1 MEIKD
6 CQPNQGKIE
15 VVAEVVHKEEPR
27 TFSKFGKKGK
37 VCSVRIQDA
46 SGEILLTL
54 WNEDIEKVNVGD
66 TLKLDNCWC
75 SEFKGEKQLST
86 GKFGKIEVMQK
97 SEEKTIFTNDPAAF
111 AREPGEQEGQPS
123 AEGEEGGEEDGSVDV
138 EEFIEE

>member
-6 CQPNQGKIE
+6 CKANQGKID

-27 TFSKFGKKGK
+27 TFAKFGKKGK

-46 SGEILLTL
+46 SGEIILTL
-54 WNEDIEKVNVGD
+54 WNEDIDKVNIGD
-66 TLKLDNCWC
+66 TLKLHNGWC

-86 GKFGKIEVMQK
+86 GKFGKIEVVQK
-97 SEEKTIFTNDPAAF
+97 SEEKTIFTNDPGAF
-111 AREPGEQEGQPS
+111 AGEAEGEGGAAGAES
-123 AEGEEGGEEDGSVDV
+123 AEGGGEEEGSDA